1 MTNTKGHTMTTQDT
15 LTKYLV
21 GRRIT
26 AADDDI
32 LTLDDGTT
40 LRLYESD
47 YDCCAGASGEWEI
60 LDPDRLEAAIT
71 HVEYES
77 DGHYDG
83 DTHEETCKITIL
95 HNQHPIALGDGYVNA
110 GNGGYYYAVLSLE
123 ITVDGTEAYDEEI
136 IST

>member
-1 MTNTKGHTMTTQDT
+1 MTTQET

-21 GRRIT
+21 GRRIA
-26 AADDDI
+26 AADDDT

-47 YDCCAGASGEWEI
+47 YDCCAGAHGEWEI

-71 HVEYES
+71 NVDYEDTS
-77 DGHYDG
+77 YHDG
-83 DTHEETCKITIL
+83 DTHVTTCRITIL
-95 HNQHPIALGDGYVNA
+95 HNQNPIALGDGYADA
-110 GNGGYYYAVLSLE
+110 GNGGYYFSVLSLE
-123 ITVDGTEAYDEEI
+123 IAVDGNEVYDEEI

>member
-1 MTNTKGHTMTTQDT
+1 MTIQET
-15 LTKYLV
+15 LTKHLV

-26 AADDDI
+26 TAVNDT

-40 LRLYESD
+40 LRLYESG
-47 YDCCAGASGEWEI
+47 YDCCAGAHGEWEI

-83 DTHEETCKITIL
+83 DTHEETCRITIL
-95 HNQHPIALGDGYVNA
+95 HNQHPIALGDGHANA

-123 ITVDGTEAYDEEI
+123 IAVNGNEVYDEEI

>member
-1 MTNTKGHTMTTQDT
+1 MSIKET

-26 AADDDI
+26 TADNNT

-40 LRLYESD
+40 LRLYESN
-47 YDCCAGASGEWEI
+47 YDCCAAAFGKWKI

-83 DTHEETCKITIL
+83 DTHEETCRITIL
-95 HNQHPIALGDGYVNA
+95 HNQHPIALGDGHANA

-123 ITVDGTEAYDEEI
+123 ITVDGTEVYDEEI
-136 IST
+136 ISA